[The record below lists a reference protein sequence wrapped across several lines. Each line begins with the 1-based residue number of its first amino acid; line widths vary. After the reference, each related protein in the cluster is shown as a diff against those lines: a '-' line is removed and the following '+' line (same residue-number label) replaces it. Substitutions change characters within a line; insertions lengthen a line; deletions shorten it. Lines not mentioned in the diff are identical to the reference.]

1 MPQSTK
7 TEHSA
12 IQPDSIEDVI
22 EQLTSLRNLIR
33 HHEYCYYVLDAP
45 EIPDSEYDKLI
56 KQLQKIEQQ
65 YPNLITTD
73 SPTQRV
79 GGAPLAQFASI
90 KHELPMLS
98 LDNVFDESSFIAF
111 NKRVKDRLHLN
122 ENEQV
127 EYCCELKL
135 DGLAVNIL
143 YENGKFSK
151 AATRGDGTTGEDITA
166 NVRTIKTIPLVLT
179 GENIPA
185 RLEVRGEVFMTH
197 KGFAKLNA
205 DAEKRNE
212 KVFANPRNA
221 AAGSLRQLDPKITAK
236 RPLSFYCYGVGII
249 EGSSLPD
256 THYDR
261 LMQFKAWGL
270 PVSDKVEKRQ
280 GAQAALDYF
289 KQIGEQR
296 MSLDF
301 DIDGV
306 VIKVNSIALQNELG
320 FVARAPRWATAF
332 KFPAQ
337 EEVTQLNKVDF
348 QVGRTGAI
356 TPVARLEPVSVAGVI
371 VSNAT
376 LHNSDEIAR
385 LGIREGDYVT
395 VRRAGDVIPKIVAV
409 LLDRRPTDTKEIVF
423 PTHCPIC
430 GSLIVRD
437 EGQAISRCA
446 GGLICPA
453 QRKEALKHFV
463 SRRAMNVDGMGDKI
477 IEQLVDKD
485 YVKTPADLYKLNLP
499 TLCSLDK
506 IGEKSANNL
515 LNALDASKNTTLSR
529 FIFALG
535 IPNVGEVT
543 AENLVN
549 QLGNLSAIENASLEQ
564 LQTVN
569 DIGVVI
575 AESIIDFFQE
585 PHNRNVIEQL
595 TSEEINIHW
604 QDITPQTQ
612 TTIVDSPFSG
622 KTIVLTGT
630 LSVLTRDEAKN
641 KLKQLGAKVT
651 GSVSKNTDLVI
662 AGEAAGSKL
671 DKAQE
676 LGIKVIDEQE
686 MLNLLAE

>member
-1 MPQSTK
+1 MPQSNL
-7 TEHSA
+7 TEHSVA
-12 IQPDSIEDVI
+12 PSSSNQDVI
-22 EQLTSLRNLIR
+22 TQISTLRDLIR

-45 EIPDSEYDKLI
+45 EIPDVEYDKLI
-56 KQLQKIEQQ
+56 KQLQNLELTH
-65 YPNLITTD
+65 PELITPD

-79 GGAPLAQFASI
+79 GGAPLSQFSSI
-90 KHELPMLS
+90 RHQLPMLS

-111 NKRVKDRLHLN
+111 NKRIKDRLELD
-122 ENEQV
+122 EEQTV

-135 DGLAVNIL
+135 DGLAVSLL
-143 YENGKFSK
+143 YENGQLIQ

-166 NVRTIKTIPLVLT
+166 NVRTIKTIPLVLQ
-179 GENIPA
+179 GENIPS

-205 DAEKRNE
+205 EAEKRNE
-212 KVFANPRNA
+212 KIFANPRNA

-236 RPLSFYCYGVGII
+236 RPLTFFCYGVGIN
-249 EGSSLPD
+249 EGADLPN
-256 THYDR
+256 THYAR

-270 PVSDKVEKRQ
+270 PVSDKVQIRH
-280 GAQAALDYF
+280 GAQEALDYF
-289 KQIGEQR
+289 KQIGDQR

-306 VIKVNSIALQNELG
+306 VIKVNSITEQEQLG

-337 EEVTQLNKVDF
+337 EEVTKLNKVDF

-376 LHNSDEIAR
+376 LHNSDEIIR

-395 VRRAGDVIPKIVAV
+395 VRRAGDVIPQIVAV
-409 LLDRRPTDTKEIVF
+409 IKDRRPVDTKEIIF

-430 GSLIVRD
+430 GSIIVRD

-446 GGLICPA
+446 GGLICQA

-463 SRRAMNVDGMGDKI
+463 SRRAMNVEGLGDKI
-477 IEQLVDKD
+477 IEQLVDKE
-485 YVKTPADLYKLNLP
+485 YVKTPADLYKLTVP
-499 TLCSLDK
+499 ILCSLDK
-506 IGEKSANNL
+506 VGEKLANNL
-515 LNALDASKNTTLSR
+515 MGALDKSKNTSLNR

-549 QLGNLSAIENASLEQ
+549 QLGNLTAIENASLEQ
-564 LQTVN
+564 LQSVN
-569 DIGVVI
+569 DIGAVI

-585 PHNRNVIEQL
+585 PHNRTVIDQL
-595 TSEEINIHW
+595 ISEEIGIHW
-604 QDITPQTQ
+604 PDVEIQLL
-612 TTIVDSPFSG
+612 TTDSPFSD
-622 KTIVLTGT
+622 KTVVLTGT
-630 LSVLTRDEAKN
+630 LSILTRDEAKA

-651 GSVSKNTDLVI
+651 GSVSKKTDFVI

-671 DKAQE
+671 TKAQE

-686 MLNLLAE
+686 LINLLNQ